1 MKNFKEEQEISLDL
15 EDGDPSDEMTFQKP
29 ETNHNHNQELDSIV
43 ELNYEA
49 SSDEESSLLSQPI

>member
-1 MKNFKEEQEISLDL
+1 MV
-15 EDGDPSDEMTFQKP
+15 FQKT
-29 ETNHNHNQELDSIV
+29 EKNNGHNQELDSIV